1 MSEVAIRAEGL
12 SKVYARKVRALDELD
27 LEVERGKVYGF
38 LGRNGAGKSTT
49 LRLFM
54 GLLRPTRGQALI
66 FGNPM
71 WGAAREQ
78 LQDVA
83 YVAQQTRLS
92 PRWSLNAHSQYCS
105 QLYPRWDA
113 SYARRLVD
121 RFELP
126 VDRPV
131 GTLSGGQHRAAAVL
145 LALAAR
151 PRVLLLDEPAAG
163 LDPLARRHL
172 MTSIGDIL
180 RESDDLTVLYSTHIV
195 SDVEPVADTVGFLDK
210 GRLVASGSLEEL
222 GKEARLVQIIFSGNE
237 VPEDFAIPNSRDIEV
252 RGAVLRCVVTRYDS
266 DAVEALAAR
275 HQARVQTFPMG
286 LENLF
291 VEVFGGHAQDAKEEA
306 AAKNAS

>member
-1 MSEVAIRAEGL
+1 MSEVAVRAEGL
-12 SKVYARKVRALDELD
+12 SKVYGRKVRALENLD
-27 LEVERGKVYGF
+27 LEVRRGEVYGF

-54 GLLRPTRGQALI
+54 GLLRPTEGEALV

-71 WGAAREQ
+71 WRAAREQ

-92 PRWSLNAHSQYCS
+92 PRWSLNAHAQYCA

-131 GTLSGGQHRAAAVL
+131 GTLSGGQHRAAAVV

-222 GKEARLVQIIFSGNE
+222 GKEARLVQIIFSGSK
-237 VPEDFAIPNSRDIEV
+237 VPENFVIPGSRDIEV
-252 RGAVLRCVVTRYDS
+252 RGAVLRCVVTRYDQ
-266 DAVEALAAR
+266 ATVEALAVE
-275 HQARVQTFPMG
+275 HGARVQTFPMG

-291 VEVFGGHAQDAKEEA
+291 VELFAGNPQDTPEEA
-306 AAKNAS
+306 PTENAS